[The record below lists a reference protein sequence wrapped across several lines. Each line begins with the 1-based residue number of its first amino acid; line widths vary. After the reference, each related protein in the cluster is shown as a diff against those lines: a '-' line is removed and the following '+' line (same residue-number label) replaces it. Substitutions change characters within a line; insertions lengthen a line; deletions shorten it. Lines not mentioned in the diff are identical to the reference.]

1 MLKLHSAFPPW
12 QCFYRMFTFRQQR
25 AADDRAAVHLILV
38 PSWLNLEW
46 TSCYFLS
53 PRMGGEWWKGPSVS
67 KITLLTELHDQ
78 PPTIFLPELKPTC
91 GSHFS
96 QAGNRNE
103 PGKQQICRVFSFHLS
118 MLPNYVTGNINQQQ
132 LPWVMALYLRAW
144 IDSVDQS
151 WHFHWRLNP
160 PQHTS
165 YLPTLRCGWKSW
177 TEWHVKIQPRGSVP
191 LDAVHGSSITGRF

>member
-1 MLKLHSAFPPW
+1 
-12 QCFYRMFTFRQQR
+12 MFTFRQQR

-46 TSCYFLS
+46 TRCFSLYCSCYFLS

-78 PPTIFLPELKPTC
+78 PPTIFLPALKPTC

-96 QAGNRNE
+96 RAGNRNE
-103 PGKQQICRVFSFHLS
+103 PGKQQICRVFSFHLP
-118 MLPNYVTGNINQQQ
+118 MLPNYVIGNINQQR

-144 IDSVDQS
+144 RDLVDQS
-151 WHFHWRLNP
+151 WHFPIDIEKKDKQACIYKESSKLTYMKDTRHLGIYNHPEIRSWAA
-160 PQHTS
+160 
-165 YLPTLRCGWKSW
+165 LR
-177 TEWHVKIQPRGSVP
+177 
-191 LDAVHGSSITGRF
+191 F